1 MTTTDIRGYIPS
13 TPAKSGVGIG
23 VPEYYRDN
31 DTPRACFLLSLA
43 PSHLRIMV
51 GCVGEPKGS
60 PEGRPVTP
68 TLHSSPPL
76 IGVSRGE

>member
-1 MTTTDIRGYIPS
+1 MASRNATATMTRRERVFCCRTNARI
-13 TPAKSGVGIG
+13 
-23 VPEYYRDN
+23 
-31 DTPRACFLLSLA
+31 L
-43 PSHLRIMV
+43 IMV